1 MISIR
6 NVLQISK
13 VNLRIAFRNNILF
26 SIVLLIVAPIIFS
39 ITNLDFPMAAKIC
52 EQFIIM
58 IGVVILVPIFTPEED
73 GNIKETINA
82 KAISPILVYIIRI
95 LISVILL
102 VSLIALFVNILIY
115 LGGTFTSGRLIMGT
129 FISALFLGGL
139 GLFVASLTENVS
151 IGYMIPIVYFVF
163 DIMTKGKYTKNFCIF
178 SLMNNSFKE
187 RYYLLVAA
195 VVLIILSLLVY
206 WVKTSRGVANI

>member
-1 MISIR
+1 MIGIL

-26 SIVLLIVAPIIFS
+26 SIAILISTPIIFS
-39 ITNLDFPMAAKIC
+39 ITNLDFSMAAKIC
-52 EQFIIM
+52 EQFTVM

-73 GNIKETINA
+73 RNIKETINA
-82 KAISPILVYIIRI
+82 KAISPMFVYIIRI
-95 LISVILL
+95 LIAVILII
-102 VSLIALFVNILIY
+102 SLIALFVNILIY

-129 FISALFLGGL
+129 FVSALFLGGL
-139 GLFVASLTENVS
+139 GLFVASLTENIS

-163 DIMTKGKYTKNFCIF
+163 DIMTKGKYTKNLFLF

-187 RYYLLVAA
+187 KYYLLIAA

-206 WVKTSRGVANI
+206 WVKNSKA

>member
-6 NVLQISK
+6 NILQISK
-13 VNLRIAFRNNILF
+13 VNLRIAFQNNILF
-26 SIVLLIVAPIIFS
+26 SIVLLISTPIIFS
-39 ITNLDFPMAAKIC
+39 ITNLDFSMAAKIC
-52 EQFIIM
+52 EQFIVI

-73 GNIKETINA
+73 ENIKETVNA
-82 KAISPILVYIIRI
+82 KAISPIFVYMIRI
-95 LISVILL
+95 LLSVILL

-129 FISALFLGGL
+129 FVSALFLGGL

-163 DIMTKGKYTKNFCIF
+163 NIMTKGIYTKNLFLF

-187 RYYLLVAA
+187 KYYLLVAA
-195 VVLIILSLLVY
+195 VVLIISSLFVY
-206 WVKTSRGVANI
+206 WVKNSKK

>member
-6 NVLQISK
+6 NILQISK
-13 VNLRIAFRNNILF
+13 VNLRIAFQNNILF
-26 SIVLLIVAPIIFS
+26 SIAILISTPIIFS
-39 ITNLDFPMAAKIC
+39 ITNLDFSMAAKIC
-52 EQFIIM
+52 EQFIVM

-82 KAISPILVYIIRI
+82 KAISFVFVYIIRI
-95 LISVILL
+95 LIAVILL
-102 VSLIALFVNILIY
+102 LSLIALFVNILIC

-129 FISALFLGGL
+129 FVSALFLGGL

-163 DIMTKGKYTKNFCIF
+163 DIMTKGIYTKNLFLF

-187 RYYLLVAA
+187 KYYLLVAA

-206 WVKTSRGVANI
+206 WVKNSKA